1 VKGLSRGPS
10 LDVTV
15 LGTPSFAVAGIPVQF
30 RSRKA
35 EGLLARLCLAPD
47 GRLSRE
53 AAANLFWEDSSEHH
67 ARSSLRQT
75 LLILRRNLEPLGFD
89 GLSSD
94 KQVIAIDL
102 SRVRLDLDDLLA
114 TNGPL
119 PLRLLHERR
128 LSERLF
134 EGGELLSEPFTA
146 WLRERRQQLHD
157 ELRAMLEPMLGHP
170 RANFERIEE
179 AAIALLNLD
188 PTHEPACRAFIR
200 ARASRGDY
208 ASALRAYEDLWNV
221 LDEEFDTQP
230 SSETQELIVDI
241 KLGRFP
247 EQQDTPQGG
256 ESSAA
261 HGGLEEHLSEF
272 SGPVPEGGTSAL
284 SEIGPKVAVVV
295 APIIREGQE
304 ADWLTEVFRQDLISR
319 LVRFREWAVLEDMTE
334 ELERSG
340 VPLYR
345 IAVSAMRDGDRLIY
359 TVTAK
364 NHRSGHYVWGSNRSV
379 PAGQGLAALAEVVSE
394 FALVAQARVH
404 MEQAA
409 AMTAQDAPLHAHD
422 RLVRAR
428 QLMQTRRI
436 SDSLRA
442 EEMLS
447 GLIQDFPRF
456 GAAYASLAHVLNNR
470 PLVFPGTRHTPRS
483 LERAT
488 ALAGTAIGL
497 DPLDSRA
504 LVTFA
509 WSAARQNRDDLAQQT
524 YRRALDLNPCD
535 PWTVLCATYG
545 LAGYGAFEEVAQ
557 ITHRMDETGVVSG
570 SALRCLQAGTLV
582 LGENH
587 EKALACLKRVGTD
600 LICGELWRT
609 LALVGLGRQE
619 EARIKAARLQK
630 SVVEKWVLPRAP
642 SPGDIG
648 RWLVSCVPAG
658 APEVRARLARW
669 LVAAGIVL
677 PDDLALDFEA
687 IR

>member
-1 VKGLSRGPS
+1 
-10 LDVTV
+10 
-15 LGTPSFAVAGIPVQF
+15 
-30 RSRKA
+30 
-35 EGLLARLCLAPD
+35 
-47 GRLSRE
+47 
-53 AAANLFWEDSSEHH
+53 
-67 ARSSLRQT
+67 
-75 LLILRRNLEPLGFD
+75 
-89 GLSSD
+89 
-94 KQVIAIDL
+94 
-102 SRVRLDLDDLLA
+102 
-114 TNGPL
+114 
-119 PLRLLHERR
+119 
-128 LSERLF
+128 
-134 EGGELLSEPFTA
+134 
-146 WLRERRQQLHD
+146 
-157 ELRAMLEPMLGHP
+157 
-170 RANFERIEE
+170 
-179 AAIALLNLD
+179 
-188 PTHEPACRAFIR
+188 
-200 ARASRGDY
+200 
-208 ASALRAYEDLWNV
+208 
-221 LDEEFDTQP
+221 
-230 SSETQELIVDI
+230 
-241 KLGRFP
+241 
-247 EQQDTPQGG
+247 
-256 ESSAA
+256 
-261 HGGLEEHLSEF
+261 
-272 SGPVPEGGTSAL
+272 
-284 SEIGPKVAVVV
+284 
-295 APIIREGQE
+295 
-304 ADWLTEVFRQDLISR
+304 
-319 LVRFREWAVLEDMTE
+319 
-334 ELERSG
+334 
-340 VPLYR
+340 
-345 IAVSAMRDGDRLIY
+345 MRDGDRLIY